1 MVQCLGKKARLS
13 IYQMPSKDKIIQG
26 SLLSQEVLDR
36 VASEI
41 QGLPITPKLAILLV
55 GQNPASHLYVKIKSK
70 KARDL
75 LVEVDLHQFDET
87 ISQEE
92 LLSLV
97 EELNQDRSVHGI
109 LIQLPL
115 PKHLNKN
122 LILEAINP
130 NKDVDG
136 FSPINI
142 GRLASGNPGFIP
154 CTALGVLHL
163 IKSRVLDLTGLRA
176 IVVGRSNIVGKP
188 VAELLLQE
196 NATVTLAHSKTKD
209 LAAITREGDIIV
221 AAVGVPKLITR
232 PFVKAGAIVIDVG
245 INKRDDGSLVGDVD
259 LEGVL
264 DLVSAISPVPGGVGP
279 MTVAYLL
286 QNTLTACKK
295 SCLD

>member
-1 MVQCLGKKARLS
+1 
-13 IYQMPSKDKIIQG
+13 MPLRHKIIQG
-26 SLLSQEVLDR
+26 SLLSQEILDR

-41 QGLPITPKLAILLV
+41 KNLPITPKLAILLV

-75 LVEVDLHQFDET
+75 LVEVDLHQFDEL
-87 ISQEE
+87 ISEVE
-92 LLSLV
+92 LLALIK
-97 EELNQDRSVHGI
+97 ELNQDRSVHGI

-122 LILEAINP
+122 IILEAIDP

-142 GRLASGNPGFIP
+142 GRLASGNAGFIP
-154 CTALGVLHL
+154 CTALGVLRL
-163 IKSRVLDLTGLRA
+163 IKSRIPDLTGLRA
-176 IVVGRSNIVGKP
+176 TVVGRSNIVGKP

-196 NATVTLAHSKTKD
+196 NATVTIAHSKSENLPD
-209 LAAITREGDIIV
+209 ITRDSDIIV

-232 PFVKAGAIVIDVG
+232 SFVKEGAIVIDVG

-286 QNTLTACKK
+286 INTLTACKNLLLINK
-295 SCLD
+295 VTEK

>member
-1 MVQCLGKKARLS
+1 
-13 IYQMPSKDKIIQG
+13 MPSKDKIIQG